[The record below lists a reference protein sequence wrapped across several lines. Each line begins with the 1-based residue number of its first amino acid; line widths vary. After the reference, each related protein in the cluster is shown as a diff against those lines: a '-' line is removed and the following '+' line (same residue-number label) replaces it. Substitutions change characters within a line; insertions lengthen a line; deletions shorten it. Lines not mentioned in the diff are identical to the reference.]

1 MKKISRTR
9 RGLCICIVLYVLSC
23 LSIFILCENV
33 SYRYIF
39 NEKITALESN
49 AQVSADSFS
58 EEVSDNLNSMS
69 EVANDLAGFNSL
81 QSYEALNMLR
91 IAEMNTTYSGLSIL
105 YSDGIIVNSQGEATQ
120 ADSGMIAEVFDNR
133 YGVSMVS
140 ELRGNNENNL
150 IVYVPIV
157 DGKTELIGSI
167 DLLSTAKFISAA
179 NTNLTRIILFE
190 SDEGRIILDADKRV
204 VNDNYLPYNLYNY
217 LNNIE
222 FTDDYSMN
230 DMMKNIGKGQSGY
243 AGVKS
248 GDNNQV
254 NFISYAPVGYNDWYL
269 VLVMPNEIINN
280 AVAEFHGHIRIIFA
294 IVSVIFLVLLLL
306 MFYIIRRNCKKD
318 EEERIKL
325 LHLNLENEVRSRF
338 FAEVSH
344 ELKTPLN
351 AMVGMMDL
359 CEINADNSERVK
371 ECIAAQR
378 TAGEQLAAIID
389 DMLDIEP
396 YDGNQ
401 EHSNEKEFNLGK
413 QLHELVTL
421 GSARIREKNINFK
434 ITLFNLEHENVIGD
448 ERRLNRVLLNVID
461 NAGNT
466 VGENGSINI
475 CLAENKTDEYN
486 VSEYIYTIADTGSG
500 SAGFG
505 MEIAREM
512 VEKMGGEFV
521 SESDP
526 ESGNR
531 IIIKFI
537 MNIAE
542 AEDNALY
549 TDVLKKYK
557 DQIVIIVDDD
567 EALLDW
573 MKHMIDSVGMK
584 AVCYNDVFSAMAGI
598 EKLYSDNKRASLMIF
613 GWKMPG
619 MSGAQLA
626 VKVRRIAGKDVPII
640 IQTSY
645 EHEETDFD
653 IHLAAVN
660 KVMVEPIFCSEFL
673 GVLKDMDTES
683 ESGRKAFPD
692 FSRNRILLVDDH
704 RANVKMM
711 EEYLTYTGAQVDT
724 VYDGTDAL
732 DMFLEKGEGYYD
744 IILMDVRMPRMDG
757 YEAARRIRG
766 MNSDYAKN
774 IPIIALSA
782 NAFFEDRKKSKEAGM
797 NSHLAKPVKYYEVYD
812 ELEKWLKR

>member
-1 MKKISRTR
+1 MKKISRNR
-9 RGLCICIVLYVLSC
+9 RGLYICIVLYVLSC
-23 LSIFILCENV
+23 VSLFVFCEKI

-39 NEKITALESN
+39 DEKITALESN
-49 AQVSADSFS
+49 TEVSADSFS
-58 EEVSDNLNSMS
+58 EAVSDNLNSMS

-91 IAEMNTTYSGLSIL
+91 ISEMNTTYSGLNIL
-105 YSDGIIVNSQGEATQ
+105 YSDGSMVNSQGDVTQ
-120 ADSGMIAEVFDNR
+120 ADSGMIAEVFGNR

-140 ELRGNNENNL
+140 ELQGNNENNL

-157 DGKTELIGSI
+157 DGKTELIGKI
-167 DLLSTAKFISAA
+167 DLLSTARFISAA

-190 SDEGRIILDADKRV
+190 SDEGRIILDADKRA

-222 FTDDYSMN
+222 FTDDYSIN

-248 GDNNQV
+248 GNNNQV

-269 VLVMPNEIINN
+269 VQVMPEEIINN
-280 AVAEFHGHIRIIFA
+280 AVAEFHGRIRIIFA
-294 IVSVIFLVLLLL
+294 VVSVIFLVLLLL
-306 MFYIIRRNCKKD
+306 MFYIIRRNYKKD

-325 LHLNLENEVRSRF
+325 LHLNLENDIRSRF

-359 CEINADNSERVK
+359 CEINADNPERVK
-371 ECIAAQR
+371 ECIAGQR
-378 TAGEQLAAIID
+378 TASEQLVTLID
-389 DMLDIEP
+389 DMLDTEP
-396 YDGNQ
+396 YTDNQ

-421 GSARIREKNINFK
+421 GSARIKEKNINFK
-434 ITLFNLEHENVIGD
+434 ITLSNLEHENVIGD
-448 ERRLNRVLLNVID
+448 ERRFNRVLLNVLD

-486 VSEYIYTIADTGSG
+486 VSEYIYTITDTGSG

-537 MNIAE
+537 MNIVE
-542 AEDNALY
+542 AEDNVLY
-549 TDVLKKYK
+549 ADVRKKYK
-557 DQIVIIVDDD
+557 DKTIVIVDDD
-567 EALLDW
+567 AALLNW
-573 MKHMIDSVGMK
+573 MEHMVVSVGMK
-584 AVCYNDVFSAMAGI
+584 AVCYNDVFSAINGI
-598 EKLYSDNKRASLMIF
+598 EKMYSDNERAALMIF

-626 VKVRRIAGKDVPII
+626 VKVRRIAGKDIPII

-645 EHEETDFD
+645 EHDETELDM
-653 IHLAAVN
+653 HLAAVN

-673 GVLKDMDTES
+673 SMLKDMDTEL
-683 ESGRKAFPD
+683 ESGKKVFPD
-692 FSRNRILLVDDH
+692 FSGKRILLVDDH
-704 RANVKMM
+704 KVNVKMM

-724 VYDGTDAL
+724 VYDGTYAL
-732 DMFLEKGEGYYD
+732 DMFSEKGEGYYD
-744 IILMDVRMPRMDG
+744 VILMDVRMPRMDG
-757 YEAARRIRG
+757 CEASRRIRS

-812 ELEKWLKR
+812 ELEKWFNR